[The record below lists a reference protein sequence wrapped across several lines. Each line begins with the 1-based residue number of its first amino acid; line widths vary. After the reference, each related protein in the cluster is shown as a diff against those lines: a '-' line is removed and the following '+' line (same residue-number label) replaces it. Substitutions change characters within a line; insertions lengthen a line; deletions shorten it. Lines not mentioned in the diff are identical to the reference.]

1 VLSCYSGDVNFK
13 LAITA
18 LTAITAVVQWQFILS
33 IIGEI
38 TTILGIEVFVTKQT
52 QQRRNKLQAQ
62 AALLKK
68 KAKK

>member
-1 VLSCYSGDVNFK
+1 